1 MHVDRRFSG
10 VFGCMDSKFVCVCV
24 CVCVRGSCGA
34 VLHILRVFS
43 AGPCSTLVF
52 SPARSSPG
60 PTHAAA
66 GPARDRLLAVSR
78 QGESECVSVSVS
90 ECVFVSVY
98 ER

>member
-1 MHVDRRFSG
+1 M
-10 VFGCMDSKFVCVCV
+10 CVCL
-24 CVCVRGSCGA
+24 CFSRGNFRGSCGA
-34 VLHILRVFS
+34 VPHILRVFS

-78 QGESECVSVSVS
+78 QGESECVSESVSVS
-90 ECVFVSVY
+90 VIVSVY
-98 ER
+98 ERECECLVW